1 MGPGRFEVAAVGA
14 SAVVT
19 LCAWNVG
26 ADEREGDPGLEPV
39 LALGLPLG
47 VDPGVVPGVEDGVE
61 PGVLPGVVPG
71 VVPCVVFD
79 GADVLDGCVLDDDVS
94 VDAGVPVWAA
104 AGCWTCVRGS
114 CPADGSCVLPCE
126 GACAEPGA
134 CAAPL
139 VSWAAGALSEDVL
152 MLCALAPDGVGEA
165 VDVSAAARVSGPECG
180 SGDAVPV
187 PPESRCGPE
196 EPEDP
201 SAPPVSV
208 CTEVFAGACCSR
220 KPSSNGVNGLPLSV
234 EEFPPPVSAL
244 ALAPA
249 DDVLLE
255 DPPPVS
261 PEAAAVVRTW
271 LPSLPAAEDPADA
284 VEEPV

>member
-1 MGPGRFEVAAVGA
+1 MVEAGVGPGRLEVAAVGA

-39 LALGLPLG
+39 LALGLPPG
-47 VDPGVVPGVEDGVE
+47 VEPGVV
-61 PGVLPGVVPG
+61 PGVLPGVV
-71 VVPCVVFD
+71 FD
-79 GADVLDGCVLDDDVS
+79 GEDVLDGCVLDDDGS
-94 VDAGVPVWAA
+94 VDVGVGVGVPVWAA

-126 GACAEPGA
+126 GVCAEPGA

-139 VSWAAGALSEDVL
+139 VSWAVGALSEDVL

-187 PPESRCGPE
+187 PPESRCAPDGVGE
-196 EPEDP
+196 LEDP
-201 SAPPVSV
+201 SGPRVSV
-208 CTEVFAGACCSR
+208 CTELSTVVCCSR
-220 KPSSNGVNGLPLSV
+220 YPSSNGVNGLPLSA
-234 EEFPPPVSAL
+234 EEFTPPVSAL
-244 ALAPA
+244 ALAPT
-249 DDVLLE
+249 DDVLLD

-261 PEAAAVVRTW
+261 PEAAAVVRT
-271 LPSLPAAEDPADA
+271 
-284 VEEPV
+284 